1 MDTTKSD
8 SSVNKDAKGKNSAIS
23 FIEARKREMK
33 ENKYRQRF
41 DALCDDISQ
50 NLVDTQIRKQKI
62 DQSQRTLVYWPTIR
76 SDGSTDWAILPRLGS
91 MDAEVSNS
99 PRAAEPISFSKV
111 LIAASAIAA
120 NVPDGQTF
128 STNKIKA
135 RAYKEL
141 LKRSW
146 TVPEMNGYNTLDT
159 STQNML
165 TYGWAAWRIF
175 PKQEIVARTIKGKK
189 TKKIVFDDIYREP
202 LDPRRTWIGLSYKP
216 TNNDNRPEVLYEID
230 ITKDEY
236 AKLKKRSGKRAKK
249 GDETAGVSQEAQT
262 EDSQKV
268 TTHVTL
274 SFYENPRDNRYIIAS
289 ESVVFYDG
297 EMPNEEIYGSVVIGN
312 CFLKEHNDPYG
323 VGVYELMRG
332 NEKIY
337 NYINSLNTEQVAAE
351 IEPLIFVTGI
361 TGNGDLRYKRG
372 SSQMNVLPAGAKVE
386 KFNTTGNTTLG
397 LNFADKQKQDIEDN
411 TGINNIVAGS
421 GSETTLGAT
430 VILKEAALNRLI
442 KPRNSIK
449 QMIEN
454 DACIFFSWLEQDQ
467 MHPREFVFASLEEV
481 QDFKA
486 ANPTYQVDTNMV
498 EDYYEK
504 EANETLEDER
514 AEETEN
520 DADEFGIPKSYR
532 VYASERVPMTFD
544 YNKTKLEESEYENQD
559 VMEFGDAKYSIAKS
573 SVLQGVSDLD
583 ADDKIGYDKVLFIV
597 DPNSMLIPSA
607 EIQKQTS
614 MQLYPVIQN
623 ALLTIYGLA
632 RQDPDQA
639 VAQLKSFKTFLETQK
654 ENIYNYIPKE
664 QYDKIITKQM
674 APTPAQM
681 AMDALQGQMEGATGP
696 DGAPVAQPQAPQEM
710 SPNQSPMSAAVDA
723 SMGRA
728 AKQLG

>member
-1 MDTTKSD
+1 MDTTKKD
-8 SSVNKDAKGKNSAIS
+8 SVKSKDTKGKNSVIS
-23 FIEARKREMK
+23 FIEAKKREMK

-50 NLVDTQIRKQKI
+50 NLVDTQVRKQKI

-76 SDGSTDWAILPRLGS
+76 SDGSTDWAILPRLGT
-91 MDAEVSNS
+91 MDAEVSNA

-135 RAYKEL
+135 RAYKEF

-159 STQNML
+159 ATQNML
-165 TYGWAAWRIF
+165 TYGWSAWRIF
-175 PKQEIVARTIKGKK
+175 PKQEIIPRTIGGKK

-202 LDPRRTWIGLSYKP
+202 LDPRRTWIGLSYNP
-216 TNNDNRPEVLYEID
+216 TNNDNRPEVLFEID
-230 ITKDEY
+230 ITKEDY
-236 AKLKKRSGKRAKK
+236 AKLKKRAGKRTKK
-249 GDETAGVSQEAQT
+249 GEETVGVSQEAQT

-274 SFYENPRDNRYIIAS
+274 SFYENPKDNRYIIAS
-289 ESVVFYDG
+289 DSVVFYDG
-297 EMPNEEIYGSVVIGN
+297 EMPNEEIYGSVLIGN

-337 NYINSLNTEQVAAE
+337 NYVNSLNTEQIAAE

-386 KFNTTGNTTLG
+386 KFNTTGNTTIG

-442 KPRNSIK
+442 KPRNSLK

-454 DACIFFSWLEQDQ
+454 DATIFFSWLEQDQ
-467 MHPREFVFASLEEV
+467 KHPREFIFASEEEV

-486 ANPTYQVDTNMV
+486 ANPTYQVDGEIV
-498 EDYYEK
+498 EDYMEQ
-504 EANETLEDER
+504 EANETLEEER
-514 AEETEN
+514 AEPVQN
-520 DADEFGIPKSYR
+520 DEDQYGIPKSYT
-532 VYASERVPMTFD
+532 VYASQRVPMSFD
-544 YNKTKLEESEYENQD
+544 YNNDKLEDSDFQDQD
-559 VMEFGDAKYSIAKS
+559 VLEFGDAKYSISKS
-573 SVLQGVSDLD
+573 SVLQTVSELD
-583 ADDKIGYDKVLFIV
+583 ADNKIGYDKVLFIV

-632 RQDPDQA
+632 RKDPDQA
-639 VAQLKSFKTFLETQK
+639 IAQLRSFKTFLETQK

-674 APTPAQM
+674 SPTPSQM
-681 AMDALQGQMEGATGP
+681 AMEALQAQMGGATGP
-696 DGAPVAQPQAPQEM
+696 DGAPVTQPQAPQEM
-710 SPNQSPMSAAVDA
+710 SNNQSPMSAAVDA

-728 AKQLG
+728 VKQLG